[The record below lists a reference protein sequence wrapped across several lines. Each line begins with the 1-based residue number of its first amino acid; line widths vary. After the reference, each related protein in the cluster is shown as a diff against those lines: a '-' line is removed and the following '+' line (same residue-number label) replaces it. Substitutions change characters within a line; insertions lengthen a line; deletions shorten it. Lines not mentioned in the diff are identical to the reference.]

1 MPKYIDI
8 HSHVNFSAFDNDRD
22 EVIKHALDNDTW
34 IINVGTQVD
43 TSKAAIELAYKYKE
57 GVYAVVGLHPIHTDA
72 SFHDKEELGE
82 EGREFTSRGEIFDK
96 DIYWELLQDAKVV
109 ALGECGLDYFHLDG
123 NSIEKQKKA
132 FIEQIKLANEI
143 EKPLMIHIRNNY
155 ENEERNA
162 YVDALEIL
170 KQHAKVGGVVHF
182 FEGSLENAKDFVALG
197 FLISFTG
204 VITYPPRK
212 TKRNCDY
219 MGIIKSLPLDKIL
232 ADTDS
237 PYLAP
242 VPYRGERNEPSYVKE
257 IVKKIAEIKNLPEG
271 EVAGAIVANAR
282 LIFKI

>member
-1 MPKYIDI
+1 MK
-8 HSHVNFSAFDNDRD
+8 R
-22 EVIKHALDNDTW
+22 ALDNDIW

-43 TSKAAIELAYKYKE
+43 TSKTAIELAHKYKE
-57 GVYAVVGLHPIHTDA
+57 GVYAIIGLHPIHTDA
-72 SFHDKEELGE
+72 SFHDKQELGI
-82 EGREFTSRGEIFDK
+82 EGGEFTSRGEIFDK
-96 DIYWELLQDAKVV
+96 NIYRELLQDEKVV
-109 ALGECGLDYFHLDG
+109 ALGECGLDYFHLVE

-132 FIEQIKLANEI
+132 FIEQIELANEI
-143 EKPLMIHIRNNY
+143 GKPLMIHLRNNY

-170 KQHAKVGGVVHF
+170 RRHAKIGGVIHF
-182 FEGSLENAKDFVALG
+182 FEGNLENAKDFIALG

-219 MGIIKSLPLDKIL
+219 AGVIKSLPMEKIL

-242 VPYRGERNEPSYVKE
+242 VPYRGGRNEPSYVKE
-257 IVKKIAEIKNLPEG
+257 IVKKIAEIKNLPEE
-271 EVAGAIVANAR
+271 EVSKTIVANAR
-282 LIFKI
+282 RVFGI